1 MKKEELLYDLIF
13 SKKEDFIIDISE
25 YIENIYDHKEFV
37 DEIKSILKKSKV
49 NIIKSD
55 VILDLK
61 TATWKI
67 NIKK

>member
-55 VILDLK
+55 VVLDLK